1 MGCEAMSIE
10 IRVDSLSFSY
20 GARSIFSN
28 VSLTVQAGS
37 FTGVVGPN
45 GAGKTTLL
53 KCMAGLLRPASGRVM
68 LGDDDVSSL
77 SRTAV
82 AKTVAVV
89 PQDHQVHF
97 DFTVEEFVMLG
108 RLPHHGRSLRQ
119 TRGDR
124 EIVARAMALTGVGA
138 LSDRSI
144 TALSGGERQ
153 RAAIARALAQEPKV
167 LLLDEPTSH
176 LDIGHQVDVLDLIHG
191 MCVDQGVTVIG
202 VFHDLNLAAMYCDQ
216 IIMMGGGTARW
227 FGSPR
232 EVLTQDHV
240 VSVYG
245 DRVVVDEH
253 PVCDA
258 PLVVPVSRRSSLR
271 QVELTTR

>member
-10 IRVDSLSFSY
+10 IRVDSLSFLY
-20 GARSIFSN
+20 GARTVFSD
-28 VSLTVQAGS
+28 VSLTVEAGS

-53 KCMAGLLRPASGRVM
+53 KCIAGLLRPASGRVM

-82 AKTVAVV
+82 AKIVAVV
-89 PQDHQVHF
+89 PQDHHVHF

-119 TRGDR
+119 TRCDR
-124 EIVARAMALTGVGA
+124 EIVARAMALTGVA
-138 LSDRSI
+138 SLADRYV

-153 RAAIARALAQEPKV
+153 RAAIARALAQEPQV

-176 LDIGHQVDVLDLIHG
+176 LDIGHQVDVLDFIGGRCDYEG
-191 MCVDQGVTVIG
+191 MTVIG

-227 FGSPR
+227 YGSPR
-232 EVLTQDHV
+232 EVLTQERV

-253 PVCDA
+253 PVYDA
-258 PLVVPVSRRSSLR
+258 PLVVPVSRRSSRKQMALTR
-271 QVELTTR
+271 Q